1 MVKPYRFHG
10 RLGLGPMI
18 GLERSNALLLGMR
31 LCAVASGSRASSG
44 RNGRTSSGRAASAR
58 SMATAAPSLAA
69 GGGNPADSVKL
80 VKSSLL
86 TFSYLLAD
94 TGL

>member
-58 SMATAAPSLAA
+58 SIDIPRPSERGLGPRLRA
-69 GGGNPADSVKL
+69 GGGSPADDFNSDEIV
-80 VKSSLL
+80 
-86 TFSYLLAD
+86 
-94 TGL
+94 